1 MAGVCI
7 ARPLHFAYS
16 RISPLC
22 LDFLVSQLV
31 QTESSTVRPSSRV
44 FGAIPA
50 WQLAILAGLLLW
62 LYWPTLVH
70 SVAQWLKPDFGHGFF
85 VPLFSAYVIWQERR
99 RLSQIPLR
107 PSWSG
112 VPVLAFALCVLVV
125 GQLGAEL
132 FSAPFSLLLV
142 LAGLIILFLGWKF
155 FRATLFP
162 WAFLLLMIPIPT
174 LLLSQITFPLQLLVS
189 RISAET
195 LRTIGIPVALQGN
208 VLRLAS
214 MPLNVAEACS
224 GIRSLTSLLT
234 LAIIYGYLMEKRL
247 WVRWLLALASLP
259 IAVAANSVRIIGTGL
274 LVQYWDP
281 DMAEGTFHT
290 GWGVLVFVMCLLMLY
305 ALHGLINLIWPDQ
318 SSSDARASGVIE
330 KESWTV
336 PNSAPRF
343 ALAVALI
350 ASTAV
355 FLQAHA
361 HGEVFPSR
369 LPLQSF
375 PEQLGA
381 WTGTDLVIPPD
392 ELPILGPGEFLL
404 RDYQNPDSPEPG
416 MNLFI
421 AYFPSQRTNDTPHS
435 PQHCLPG
442 SGWTPI
448 ENRRVSL
455 SMPGHAPFP
464 ANRYLIAMGDSRQ
477 LVLYWFWAHDRG
489 IASEYWFKYYLVK
502 DSLKM
507 HRSDGAMVRIM
518 TPMFPGETADAAQ
531 QRILPFVDS
540 ILPVLN
546 TYIPR

>member
-1 MAGVCI
+1 VTGVCV
-7 ARPLHFAYS
+7 ARLLRFAYS
-16 RISPLC
+16 RISPLRI
-22 LDFLVSQLV
+22 DFLVSQLV
-31 QTESSTVRPSSRV
+31 QTESSTVRPPSR
-44 FGAIPA
+44 GLGTIPA
-50 WQLAILAGLLLW
+50 WQLAILAGLLFW
-62 LYWPTLVH
+62 LYWSTLLHLVG
-70 SVAQWLKPDFGHGFF
+70 QWLKPDFGHGFF
-85 VPLFSAYVIWQERR
+85 VPLFSAYVLWQERG
-99 RLSQIPLR
+99 LLAQIPLR

-112 VPVLAFALCVLVV
+112 VPVLVFALCVMVV

-132 FSAPFSLLLV
+132 FSAPLSLLLV

-162 WAFLLLMIPIPT
+162 WAFLLMMIPIPT
-174 LLLSQITFPLQLLVS
+174 LLLSQVTFPLQLLVS

-259 IAVAANSVRIIGTGL
+259 IAVAANSVRIIGTGMI
-274 LVQYWDP
+274 VQYWDP

-305 ALHGLINLIWPDQ
+305 ALHALINVIWPDKRGRE
-318 SSSDARASGVIE
+318 AGVPSAVG
-330 KESWTV
+330 KDRSTV
-336 PNSAPRF
+336 SNSAPRF
-343 ALAVALI
+343 ALAAALI
-350 ASTAV
+350 ALTAV
-355 FLQAHA
+355 FLQSHA
-361 HGEVFPSR
+361 NGEVFPPR
-369 LPLQSF
+369 LRLQSF
-375 PEQLGA
+375 PEQLGPWA
-381 WTGTDLVIPPD
+381 GTDRVIPQD

-404 RDYQNPDSPEPG
+404 RDYQDPDSAEPG

-442 SGWTPI
+442 AGWTPI
-448 ENRRVSL
+448 ENSRISL

-518 TPMFPGETADAAQ
+518 TSMLPGETADAAQ
-531 QRILPFVDS
+531 QRVLPFLDGVMP
-540 ILPVLN
+540 LLN
-546 TYIPR
+546 NYIPR